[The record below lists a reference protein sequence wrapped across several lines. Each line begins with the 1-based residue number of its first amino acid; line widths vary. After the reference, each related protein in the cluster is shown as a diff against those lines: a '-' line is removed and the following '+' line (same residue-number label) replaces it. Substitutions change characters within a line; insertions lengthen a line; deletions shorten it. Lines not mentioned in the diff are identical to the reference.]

1 MSHYTWSYYKV
12 SFLSYMIWYSCRG
25 ILFHEATPLPL
36 ELASS
41 PGEECMNHI
50 PFVCEH
56 EKRDECV
63 CHICAMRPT
72 WQASLL
78 PTVTTFRKGVQHG
91 LSLLL
96 EESRE
101 SRCCMWDYSTG
112 FNPNHCRKADHEQK
126 WQKWAATHDAYV
138 ANCLRM
144 AARRALE

>member
-56 EKRDECV
+56 EKGTNVCV
-63 CHICAMRPT
+63 TYAHVSDLTGQPTANSHHIQKKYSAWFKLFTGRVQRVQMLYMRLQSQP
-72 WQASLL
+72 
-78 PTVTTFRKGVQHG
+78 
-91 LSLLL
+91 LSCFLGAKVF
-96 EESRE
+96 SI
-101 SRCCMWDYSTG
+101 
-112 FNPNHCRKADHEQK
+112 NVN
-126 WQKWAATHDAYV
+126 
-138 ANCLRM
+138 
-144 AARRALE
+144 